1 MKVLRTASGHWENI
15 RHPVCVHI
23 LSQRQHFPVP
33 PEVIWDFIQ
42 NPANLDDITP
52 PDLRFTI
59 VTEVPA
65 IMYDGLIIAYR
76 LQVPVFGKQS
86 WVTEIKHIR
95 SGQSF
100 VDEQRLGPYRFWYH
114 YHEVRPTDD
123 GAAMLDR
130 VHYHLPGGPLG
141 TILHQLIVRRTLVR
155 IFEFRRQ
162 RLAAL
167 FGTGDRPPVAPC

>member
-1 MKVLRTASGHWENI
+1 MPCGQQTARAKNI
-15 RHPVCVHI
+15 THNALVHI
-23 LSQRQHFPVP
+23 LSQQQRFPVP
-33 PEVIWDFIQ
+33 PRIIWDFIQ

-59 VTEVPA
+59 VTDLPA
-65 IMYDGLIIAYR
+65 IMYDGLIIEYQLR
-76 LQVPVFGKQS
+76 VPVFGSQS

-95 SGQSF
+95 PGQSF

-141 TILHQLIVRRTLVR
+141 AFLHQLIVRRTLTR

>member
-1 MKVLRTASGHWENI
+1 MY
-15 RHPVCVHI
+15 I
-23 LSQRQHFPVP
+23 LSQRHHFPVP
-33 PEVIWDFIQ
+33 PGVIWDFIQ
-42 NPANLDDITP
+42 DPANLDDITP

-59 VTEVPA
+59 VSEVPA
-65 IMYDGLIIAYR
+65 IMYDGLIIEYR

-95 SGQSF
+95 PGQSF

-114 YHEVRPTDD
+114 YHEVRPEEG

-130 VHYHLPGGPLG
+130 VHYRLPGGPLG
-141 TILHQLIVRRTLVR
+141 SLLHQLIVRRTLAR

-162 RLAAL
+162 RLATL
-167 FGTGDRPPVAPC
+167 FGAGDLLCVPPC